1 MRPMDTHLKNR
12 MSPPLGLYTIA
23 AMFRDQFDVV
33 VENEN
38 VRAVDMTDCPD
49 IVGIS
54 VNVDSLP
61 RSLEIAETYLD
72 RGIPV
77 VLGGILPTTAP
88 DEIPEKEGLIVCIGA
103 AEGTWHDI
111 MEDLQKGTLKRIY
124 TCPHSFSGDKIVPP
138 AYDLM
143 PKGDYLYRNIFH
155 TSNSLYNILYYI
167 ITFFTIIT

>member
-1 MRPMDTHLKNR
+1 MTQIKLIQPLMHMRPMDTHLKNR

-23 AMFRDQFDVV
+23 AMFRDRYEVV

-38 VRAVDMTDCPD
+38 VRAVDMTDSPD

-61 RSLEIAETYLD
+61 RSLEIAETYLS

-88 DEIPEKEGLIVCIGA
+88 EEVPVRD
-103 AEGTWHDI
+103 T
-111 MEDLQKGTLKRIY
+111 
-124 TCPHSFSGDKIVPP
+124 FSG
-138 AYDLM
+138 
-143 PKGDYLYRNIFH
+143 YLSAATQHFLK
-155 TSNSLYNILYYI
+155 SD
-167 ITFFTIIT
+167 

>member
-1 MRPMDTHLKNR
+1 MDTHLKNR

-23 AMFRDQFDVV
+23 AMFRDQYDVV

-38 VRAVDMTDCPD
+38 VRTVDMTDSPD

-124 TCPHSFSGDKIVPP
+124 TALTRSAVT
-138 AYDLM
+138 
-143 PKGDYLYRNIFH
+143 R
-155 TSNSLYNILYYI
+155 
-167 ITFFTIIT
+167 